1 MSALEAKY
9 TATFARDLKRLA
21 RKRNRDVH
29 ELDEVIDL
37 VLENTPEALEK
48 LRRRHRM
55 HTLTG
60 AWAGHRECHVANM
73 GDWLLIWSSDES
85 FAYFER
91 TGTHDELFR

>member
-1 MSALEAKY
+1 MSRLEAKY

-21 RKRNRDVH
+21 KKRNRDVH

-37 VLENTPEALEK
+37 VLENTPEALEE
-48 LRRRHRM
+48 LRRRHRL

-60 AWAGHRECHVANM
+60 VRAGHRECHVANM
-73 GDWLLIWSSDES
+73 GDWLLIWSSDDR